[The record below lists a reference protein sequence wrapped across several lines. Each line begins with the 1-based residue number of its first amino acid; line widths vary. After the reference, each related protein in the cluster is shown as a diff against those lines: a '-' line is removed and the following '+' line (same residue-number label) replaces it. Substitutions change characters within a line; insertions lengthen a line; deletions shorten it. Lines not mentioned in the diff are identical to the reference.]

1 LSEKIQQEDKAVAN
15 CIFCGKSLK
24 RDEIVRYHGAIS
36 CQECAEKAKKQQE
49 RFTSPLFFIIGG
61 IGALIAAVGSIGY
74 ILASLFAFAPGAVY
88 PWIVSGYSL
97 LSLGLALLSVGYIG
111 LYFNWDRK
119 WGFVLAI
126 CSLIG
131 CVGGLIYLNLYLTL
145 GPPGSWD
152 MVTPPIYIISQYVF
166 EGGLFISLAL
176 SGALIILTRDDHG
189 IEVLTLATAG
199 ASLLGSA
206 ITYFLL
212 PALTLLSIYF
222 LTARAVWTSQP
233 PVRPEVKRKEA
244 YAYPN
249 K

>member
-1 LSEKIQQEDKAVAN
+1 MSESIEEDKVVAN

-36 CQECAEKAKKQQE
+36 CQECAEKARIQQE

-61 IGALIAAVGSIGY
+61 IGALVAAVGSIGY
-74 ILASLFAFAPGAVY
+74 ILANLFSFVPPAPY
-88 PWIVSGYSL
+88 PWVVSGYSL
-97 LSLGLALLSVGYIG
+97 VSVGLALLSIGYIG

-119 WGFVLAI
+119 WGFVLAV

-131 CVGGLIYLNLYLTL
+131 CVGGLIYLNTYITL
-145 GPPGSWD
+145 GPPGYFEEVPSIFI
-152 MVTPPIYIISQYVF
+152 TSQYVY

-176 SGALIILTRDDHG
+176 NGALIILTRDDHG
-189 IEVLTLATAG
+189 NELLTLATAG
-199 ASLLGSA
+199 VLLLGSA
-206 ITYFLL
+206 IIYFLP

-222 LTARAVWTSQP
+222 LTARTVWTSRP

-244 YAYPN
+244 YAYPDT
-249 K
+249 